1 MVNRFV
7 GTEARRR
14 LIDALLNCQLIKH
27 DKELAGKLAET
38 GEVVEFK
45 KDDVIMSEGEDDN
58 DIYFILAGEVEVSIK
73 KNIVAVRKAGDVV
86 GEMAIVNPSEPRS
99 ATLKALGSG
108 AVALKVTEPE
118 FTRIADEYPHI
129 WKSIA
134 NVATDRLRQRSKFI
148 TTPNEDPVLFIGC
161 STESLEIAE
170 EIQLGLKHAKV
181 EVVIWTNGV
190 FTASD
195 VVIDKLQTIVN
206 ETDFAVFVFSED
218 DKVESRKVEYNAP
231 RDNTIF
237 ELGLFMGKLE
247 RGRTFIVKEHNSDVK
262 IPSDLLGI
270 TELTY
275 VVKKRGNLT
284 AALSTVCTEIRKV
297 IRELGAR

>member
-7 GTEARRR
+7 GTEGRRR
-14 LIDALLNCQLIKH
+14 LIDALQNCQLVKN
-27 DKELAGKLAET
+27 DKSLAEKLAET
-38 GEVVEFK
+38 GKIVEYK
-45 KDDVIMSEGEDDN
+45 KDDLLMSEGDDDN
-58 DIYFILAGEVEVSIK
+58 DVYFILAGEVEVSIK
-73 KNIVAVRKAGDVV
+73 RNIMAVRKAGDVV

-99 ATLKALGSG
+99 ATLKALGN

-118 FTRIADEYPHI
+118 FTRLADEYPHI
-129 WKSIA
+129 WKSVA

-148 TTPNEDPVLFIGC
+148 TAPNEDPVLFIGC
-161 STESLEIAE
+161 SAESLEIAE

-206 ETDFAVFVFSED
+206 ETDFAVFVFSAD

-247 RGRTFIVKEHNSDVK
+247 RNRTFIVKEHSSDVK
-262 IPSDLLGI
+262 VPSDLLGI

-275 VVKKRGNLT
+275 VVKKKGNLT
-284 AALSTVCTEIRKV
+284 PALSTVCTEIRKV
-297 IRELGAR
+297 IRDLGAR